1 MYFIYS
7 FLLATW
13 IIVMLPYFAYRAI
26 VSQKY
31 LPKLRERTGKLPESL
46 KADGRPTIWF
56 HSCSVG
62 ETLSVQPLAHAL
74 HIRFPHARFVFSVIT
89 GPGRKIAEER
99 FAAYGDGCV
108 FYLPIDL
115 PSFVNKVLNHIKPQM
130 LICIDTEIWP
140 NVIHECKK
148 RDIPVF
154 LANGRI
160 SAKSFKSYRWLQP
173 VLASVLS
180 NYTLLMMKS
189 EEDAE
194 RIRRMGAL
202 PSRVRISGNIKFD
215 RDIVEQAVVDALRDA
230 IDRSFGLSTQDSPL
244 IVVGSTHERE
254 EEVVFDVL
262 AAVRKHPDL
271 EGTRLLIAPRHP
283 ERFESVAGLAQRMG
297 HTIVKRTDNAPNPNA
312 SVLLLNSIG
321 ELATAYSFATVAMVG
336 GTLIPFGGQSI
347 MEPALYGK
355 AIVIGPSMENFP
367 KIIDEFRERQAI
379 WQISAGID
387 QPELQRTQLT
397 EALTDLLT
405 DSARRA
411 QLGERAESIFEESKG
426 ATAFTVDHI
435 SEVFATMVR

>member
-1 MYFIYS
+1 
-7 FLLATW
+7 
-13 IIVMLPYFAYRAI
+13 MLPYFAYRAI